1 MSAEAKRR
9 PADVLREA
17 RRKDSQEKRARVLAR
32 VDEMKAA
39 GQAITCA
46 TVARAAEVSVWLVYQ
61 PEIKQYI
68 DKARG
73 QQELAGDRGTETG
86 TAVSQGSLAVDL
98 QLARAELKAVVKE
111 RDELRDA
118 LRRKLGQ
125 QVESAASEDVAARV
139 RVLEEDARSRNRE
152 LAALSEERDRLQE
165 ELAEAQDDLI
175 ASREARRRLMQEV
188 NRKDPGE

>member
-17 RRKDSQEKRARVLAR
+17 RRKDSQVKRARVFAR

-39 GQAITCA
+39 GQAITC
-46 TVARAAEVSVWLVYQ
+46 TSVARAAEVSVWLVYQ

-68 DKARG
+68 ERARS
-73 QQELAGDRGTETG
+73 QQELARDHSAEAGTV
-86 TAVSQGSLAVDL
+86 VSQGSLAVDL
-98 QLARAELKAVVKE
+98 QLARSELKAVLKE

-125 QVESAASEDVAARV
+125 QLEKSATEDVVV
-139 RVLEEDARSRNRE
+139 RVNTLEETLRRREKEFGVLQAERN
-152 LAALSEERDRLQE
+152 RLQE
-165 ELAEAQDDLI
+165 ELSRLQDDLI
-175 ASREARRRLMQEV
+175 ASQEARRRLLQQV
-188 NRKDPGE
+188 NRPQAPE